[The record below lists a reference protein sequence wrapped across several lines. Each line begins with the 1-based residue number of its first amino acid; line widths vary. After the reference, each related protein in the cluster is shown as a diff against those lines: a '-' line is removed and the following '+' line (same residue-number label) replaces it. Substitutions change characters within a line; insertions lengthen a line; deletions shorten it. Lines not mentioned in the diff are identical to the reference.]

1 MSRST
6 LSYGLLCLYS
16 FFFFFLAPN
25 DLPLVV
31 VYSLPFVAYAAGLAE
46 GRTC

>member
-6 LSYGLLCLYS
+6 LSYGLLCLV
-16 FFFFFLAPN
+16 FFFILALN
-25 DLPLVV
+25 DFPPVD

-46 GRTC
+46 VRTC